1 MVQRAGFEPAN
12 TGPNPPEM
20 NWDRLDLRG
29 VNSTRNAWGYLA
41 PGDEAIVSDRYHIY
55 IRVDKDALKRLD
67 NKKVFSLHISR
78 LTVTA
83 LARCLRWAKMVK
95 EMFEFEEEESED
107 EVEIFH
113 PQKPK
118 KRKVNLN
125 SDCVKKLDLAR
136 RRGDSTEWDHL

>member
-1 MVQRAGFEPAN
+1 MAR

-20 NWDRLDLRG
+20 NWDRIDLRG
-29 VNSTRNAWGYLA
+29 VNSTRNAGGYLA
-41 PGDEAIVSDRYHIY
+41 PGDEAIVSDRGHIY

-67 NKKVFSLHISR
+67 NKKGFSHHISG
-78 LTVTA
+78 LTATI
-83 LARCLRWAKMVK
+83 LASCLRWAKMVK

-107 EVEIFH
+107 EVEIVR

-125 SDCVKKLDLAR
+125 PDRVKKLDLTR
-136 RRGDSTEWDHL
+136 RRRDSNDWNNL

>member
-1 MVQRAGFEPAN
+1 MAR

-41 PGDEAIVSDRYHIY
+41 PGDEAIVSDRGHIY

-67 NKKVFSLHISR
+67 NKKGFSLHISG
-78 LTVTA
+78 LSATI

-95 EMFEFEEEESED
+95 EMFEFEEEESDD
-107 EVEIFH
+107 EVEIVR

-125 SDCVKKLDLAR
+125 PDRVKKLDLPR
-136 RRGDSTEWDHL
+136 RRRDSNDWDNLG